1 MVRKAR
7 SSIRTKTFPKV
18 KRFALSLHYT
28 CDGDEFLMQLQALIP
43 HDGIDQAAHAPGA
56 SRVVPT
62 PNESGCASPRRN
74 KEEERSGSEMRQPTE
89 TEFVQVESV
98 VCNSNPWEATT
109 PLAPNRNL
117 GARTLH
123 VRSVEL
129 IAQPGKIR
137 ELGSCVRGVLMDHLK
152 KQRGFG
158 GVIVLSSLKEPRL
171 ILVMSFWKAEKDA
184 ESRWE
189 SSAAVLKMV
198 SPLIDVCTRVHT
210 YEAAMP
216 TLRDAPLPVAVTPVC

>member
-1 MVRKAR
+1 MQ
-7 SSIRTKTFPKV
+7 PQ
-18 KRFALSLHYT
+18 SLI
-28 CDGDEFLMQLQALIP
+28 L
-43 HDGIDQAAHAPGA
+43 HDSIDQAAHAPGA

-62 PNESGCASPRRN
+62 PNEPGCASPRRN
-74 KEEERSGSEMRQPTE
+74 KEQERSGSEMRQPTE

-98 VCNSNPWEATT
+98 VCNSNPWEAAT

-117 GARTLH
+117 RARTLP

-137 ELGSCVRGVLMDHLK
+137 ELRNCVRGALIDHLK
-152 KQRGFG
+152 KQRGFS

-171 ILVMSFWKAEKDA
+171 ILVMSFWRAERDA
-184 ESRWE
+184 ENRWE
-189 SSAAVLKMV
+189 FSAAVLKMV

-210 YEAAMP
+210 YEAGMP
-216 TLRDAPLPVAVTPVC
+216 SLANAPLPVAVTPVC